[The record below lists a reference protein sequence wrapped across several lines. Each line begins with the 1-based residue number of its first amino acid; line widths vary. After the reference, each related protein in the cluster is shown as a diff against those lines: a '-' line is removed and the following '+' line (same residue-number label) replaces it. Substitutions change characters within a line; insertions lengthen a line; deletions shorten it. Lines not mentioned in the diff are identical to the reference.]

1 MVKVLCP
8 YRSHFR
14 SGQARS
20 WCISTLARRHYS
32 LFLPVLL
39 GLSACG
45 APNVRIA
52 QPPLDLLQCADE
64 PTAPSLPERDGTD
77 ATQLARDVATL
88 SYILGLR
95 SAWGDCSS
103 RLAGIRA
110 WSEEVR

>member
-1 MVKVLCP
+1 MKP
-8 YRSHFR
+8 IIY
-14 SGQARS
+14 
-20 WCISTLARRHYS
+20 LA
-32 LFLPVLL
+32 LFALA
-39 GLSACG
+39 GCG

-52 QPPLDLLQCADE
+52 LPPAELLSCQDE
-64 PTAPSLPERDGTD
+64 PSAPSLPERDGTD

-95 SAWGDCSS
+95 SAWGDCAS